1 MAIQEGLGGLGP
13 GCFNCW
19 AVGRLGPGSPRVSRR
34 SGAGPPLC
42 SLLRS
47 VETCLAPGSA
57 VPPAVAA
64 PTPFAPGSG
73 PRRTPRPAPNA
84 AGQPVFNP
92 PVPTPDLQQPGSIR
106 PLRRQAGA
114 GIGPFYRLFA
124 LVPPGPF
131 HATDLCQ
138 AGPVQVVVQGRRGP
152 QTPPLPPVSV
162 PALLARRPS
171 WLAWVKLSP
180 QGGCS
185 KSKLTASFTEGWL
198 SFSAQK

>member
-1 MAIQEGLGGLGP
+1 M
-13 GCFNCW
+13 
-19 AVGRLGPGSPRVSRR
+19 
-34 SGAGPPLC
+34 
-42 SLLRS
+42 
-47 VETCLAPGSA
+47 
-57 VPPAVAA
+57 PPAVAA

-162 PALLARRPS
+162 PALLARGPPARMGKALPPRWLLKEQAHRLLHRGLVVQRAGCPSAPRNSPRPARAPS
-171 WLAWVKLSP
+171 DSTPAAR
-180 QGGCS
+180 
-185 KSKLTASFTEGWL
+185 TARPR
-198 SFSAQK
+198 